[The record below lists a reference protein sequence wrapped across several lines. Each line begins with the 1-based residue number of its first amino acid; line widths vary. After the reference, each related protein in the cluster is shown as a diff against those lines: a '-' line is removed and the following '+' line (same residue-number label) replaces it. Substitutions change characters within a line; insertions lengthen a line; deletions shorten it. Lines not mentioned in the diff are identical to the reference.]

1 VTKVGHVN
9 RAGESPVASDPVATA
24 GPAEPA
30 APASDT
36 PAADTATG
44 DAAAGDA
51 AAGHRP
57 AGDAAPATPAPDGP
71 AADTPAAGAPDN
83 GGQAPP
89 RRTLAGRPFATHLVL
104 LAAYLV
110 AGIVVTWPQATFLFR
125 GRVPNVRD
133 VASYVWALW
142 WVAHQVVHLG
152 NPFFTSYMAA
162 PVGIQLGF
170 DTLMPLPALIM
181 TPVTL
186 LFGAAV
192 SFSLL
197 TIVTPA
203 LLCYAMYRAARL
215 WLDQAGSIAAGAF
228 FGLASMMA
236 WQNWYH
242 LNITLGTL
250 FLPLTLEAAIRLRRA
265 HGRDGRAPAAA
276 VSQTPRAHGRD
287 GRAPAAAVSQ
297 TPRGAGRG
305 PAVALGLIL
314 GACVLTNQESAVL
327 AVLLAAVILL
337 PWLIRTAVR
346 GPAAKAP
353 AAKAPEAANSE
364 GADSD
369 GPAPLRAGLL
379 GVGLAAVIALVVASP
394 QLIAMLVQAR
404 QGGAS
409 APAHALAVTYGKF
422 GIGLGTLF
430 SPSPRL
436 DYWHLGL
443 SRLTADYIYSQP
455 HEALATFGFVL
466 TITALAGMVVSWR
479 RQPGL
484 RWMALLWAI
493 GAVLALG
500 TTLNVG
506 KTTFLPL
513 AAHWHG
519 VVVSQLMPYSW
530 LIRIPGF
537 SALREPDRLAL
548 LGLIGAA
555 ALAGAA
561 VQWLSQHARPVI
573 GVVAV
578 AAFLEAGWAGSA
590 ALMPVTMPA
599 VDRPIAADHSG
610 SIVVDVPFGL
620 RGGILLRGLTFPA
633 QALMLAVEDGHPR
646 AVSYTSWVPQPTS
659 HGIIVG
665 HAFYRCLGSAQSHWR
680 KCAGIELQAARRD
693 LRGLHVGWI
702 LVWNA
707 DHPRASVAQYLTS
720 TGFHI
725 AYRADNVTVWRPG
738 Q

>member
-1 VTKVGHVN
+1 MN
-9 RAGESPVASDPVATA
+9 RAGDSPVASDPVATA

-36 PAADTATG
+36 PAADPPAG
-44 DAAAGDA
+44 DTSAGDRPAGDA
-51 AAGHRP
+51 AAGT
-57 AGDAAPATPAPDGP
+57 AAVGTPADG
-71 AADTPAAGAPDN
+71 TPPTGAPDN
-83 GGQAPP
+83 GGQAPQ
-89 RRTLAGRPFATHLVL
+89 RRGLAGRPFAAHLLL

-110 AGIVVTWPQATFLFR
+110 AGIVVTWPQATFLYR

-215 WLDQAGSIAAGAF
+215 WLGQAGSIAAGAF

-265 HGRDGRAPAAA
+265 HGRGGRAPAAA
-276 VSQTPRAHGRD
+276 ASQIPR
-287 GRAPAAAVSQ
+287 
-297 TPRGAGRG
+297 RGAGRG
-305 PAVALGLIL
+305 AAVALGLIL
-314 GACVLTNQESAVL
+314 GACVLTNQESAAL
-327 AVLLAAVILL
+327 AVLLAAAILL

-346 GPAAKAP
+346 GPAAT
-353 AAKAPEAANSE
+353 AKEAADA
-364 GADSD
+364 GDADSA
-369 GPAPLRAGLL
+369 GPAPIRAAPLRAGLL

-466 TITALAGMVVSWR
+466 TITALAGLVVSWR

-484 RWMALLWAI
+484 RWIALLWAI

-646 AVSYTSWVPQPTS
+646 AVSYTSWVPRPTS

-693 LRGLHVGWI
+693 LRGLHVGWV